1 MLLYIPILIK
11 RFLKFA
17 RFIQS
22 FVFNISGFFL
32 ALMLLNIHTS
42 PKLRTIYDVDFGIFG
57 DAAQNTSMLQF
68 FKTLILIHGI
78 ITQLLH
84 NKIYL

>member
-1 MLLYIPILIK
+1 MQDLYNLL
-11 RFLKFA
+11 FLTFLE
-17 RFIQS
+17 
-22 FVFNISGFFL
+22 VFL